1 MEHNIQQL
9 KGPILIFGAS
19 GFIGTNLLRN
29 ILRVR
34 SDVYGVFHTDPN
46 DWRFRGISPENLRGC
61 DITDKDSLRSLIDS
75 VRPQT
80 VFNLSAYGAYSRQKD
95 TERIYDV
102 NFMATVNLLSML
114 KDRNVSAYV
123 HAGTSSEYGLNCNAP
138 SEQGPFEPNSDYA
151 VSKVACSYLIQY
163 YGKQL
168 GVRAV
173 NLRLYSIYGPW
184 EEPDRLVPRMLLAG
198 HNGHYPPL
206 VSPTI
211 SRDFVYV
218 DDACNAF
225 VRAAI
230 KGCEHHKG
238 ESFNVASG
246 KLTTIEQLARWSQKH
261 FGLKSDP
268 VFANMENR
276 SWDLANWV
284 GNPSHIEKALGW
296 KARTSLEDGLAT
308 TEKWLTT
315 DTTRVKFYSEFT
327 PAVEPQNKKISA
339 IVACYKDNQAIPFMY
354 ERLRA
359 VFRKLDVAYEIIF
372 VNDASPDD
380 TEEVIARIAS
390 SDPSVIGVTHSRNF
404 GSQSAFLS
412 GMGVSTGDAVVL
424 LDGDLQDPPE
434 IIEKFYEKWREGNDV
449 VYGVRVKR
457 EMPFFTELFYKGFY
471 RVFKRLA
478 NISIP
483 VDTGDFS
490 IIDRRVVNELLR
502 LPEKDVFL
510 RGLRAWVGFRQAGVP
525 YVRPERMFGR
535 STNNFFKNIWWA
547 KKGIFSFSQKPLEF
561 LSYLGMGIVAFTVF
575 LMGAQLLI
583 RLLWPHHTPTG
594 FTTLILLIAL
604 LGGVQILAIS
614 VVGEY
619 ISKVIEEVKGRPLF
633 IRRSLRVGHELLDK
647 PEQMAQ
653 YQKKV
658 ARLTSRQP

>member
-1 MEHNIQQL
+1 MDNNIQQL

-46 DWRFRGISPENLRGC
+46 DWRLRGIPPQNLRGC
-61 DITDKDSLRSLIDS
+61 DITDEYSLRSLIDS

-80 VFNLSAYGAYSRQKD
+80 VFNLSAYGAYPRQKD
-95 TERIYDV
+95 AQRIYDV
-102 NFMATVNLLSML
+102 NFTATATLLSLL

-138 SEQGPFEPNSDYA
+138 SEKDALVPNSDYA

-168 GVRAV
+168 GVPAV

-184 EEPDRLVPRMLLAG
+184 EEPDRLIPRMLLAG
-198 HNGHYPPL
+198 HEGQYPPL

-225 VRAAI
+225 VLAAI
-230 KGCEHHKG
+230 KGCAEHKG
-238 ESFNVASG
+238 ESFNIASG
-246 KLTTIEQLARWSQKH
+246 QLTTIETIAHWSQKH
-261 FGLKSDP
+261 FNITSAP

-276 SWDLANWV
+276 SWDLSNWV
-284 GNPSHIEKALGW
+284 GNPAFPEKALGW
-296 KARTSLEDGLAT
+296 KTRTKLDDGLAA
-308 TEKWLTT
+308 TEQWLTS
-315 DTTRVKFYSEFT
+315 DVARVKLYKTFT
-327 PAVEPQNKKISA
+327 PYMEPQSKKISA
-339 IVACYKDNQAIPFMY
+339 IIACYKDNQAIPYMY
-354 ERLRA
+354 QRLRD
-359 VFRKLDVAYEIIF
+359 VFRKLDAAYEIIF

-380 TEEVIARIAS
+380 TEEVIAKIAAN
-390 SDPSVIGVTHSRNF
+390 DPNVIGITHSRNF

-412 GMGVSTGDAVVL
+412 GMGISTGDAVVL

-434 IIEKFYEKWREGNDV
+434 LIEKFFEKWREGYDV

-471 RVFKRLA
+471 RVFKRMA

-483 VDTGDFS
+483 ADAGDFS
-490 IIDRRVVNELLR
+490 IIDRRVVNELLK

-510 RGLRAWVGFRQAGVP
+510 RGLRAWVGFKQMGVP
-525 YVRPERMFGR
+525 YERPERMFGR
-535 STNNFFKNIWWA
+535 STNNLFKNIWWA

-561 LSYLGMGIVAFTVF
+561 LSYLGMTIVVF
-575 LMGAQLLI
+575 SIVYIVVQTAV
-583 RLLWPHHTPTG
+583 RLLWPQHTPAG
-594 FTTLILLIAL
+594 LTTIILLIAL
-604 LGGVQILAIS
+604 FGGVQILAIS

-633 IRRSLRVGHELLDK
+633 IRRSLRVGHELLNT
-647 PEQMAQ
+647 PEQMSQ

-658 ARLTSRQP
+658 ERLTSR